1 MAGDAEVTLKVTEIF
16 ENRFS
21 NPQKGVRDGL
31 LLENKVRNKHPELLP
46 RLWKGIG
53 WCFYYLSDYP
63 NSFRYANKALDFLS
77 EKVGSDEYTDHVVL
91 LGWTYLRI
99 GDFKNALEIT
109 SPYQRKIKGN
119 ERNLALI
126 YALLAS
132 IYSGIEDN
140 KNARFYCEKSC
151 KIFEKTGPEIN
162 LGSQLINLSGI
173 LRAENKFRE
182 SLKVLKKAEPTLR
195 KLGGNILLGTFLNN
209 LGSTY
214 YELGEY
220 KKSELA
226 YQESIKNFK
235 KAKNSFGA
243 TNSEIHLCKTLI
255 KQKKYAKAKSNLDRC
270 FKISRK
276 NKNETH
282 LCKIHELK
290 AELYSAKG
298 NFKLAFEAMNQFR
311 ISEKKVLN
319 DKSVTEIKNRETFI
333 SLTTSEKEKDTLK
346 QINRELSVLNKEIK
360 DSLNYAAIIQGGMLP
375 KEEKIKALFPK
386 STLLFKPK
394 DIVSGDFLWIKN
406 AGDVLM
412 AAVGD
417 CTGHGVP
424 GGLLSVLGIS
434 HLNTITGEKK
444 ISDPGTVLNELRAG
458 ISDTLNPEIDQQ
470 ERKDGMDFSFISFNP
485 ENFKLKYSLANQTL
499 YHLPNGEITE
509 YKGENQAL
517 AHQAHPIPFTTRE
530 ISLSPGDLIV
540 LSTDGFPDQ
549 FGGPEGKKLKYPRFR
564 NILVE
569 LKKKNLSDRKKFLE
583 KKLRD
588 WKGDLEQTDDI
599 LILAIEF

>member
-1 MAGDAEVTLKVTEIF
+1 
-16 ENRFS
+16 
-21 NPQKGVRDGL
+21 
-31 LLENKVRNKHPELLP
+31 
-46 RLWKGIG
+46 
-53 WCFYYLSDYP
+53 
-63 NSFRYANKALDFLS
+63 
-77 EKVGSDEYTDHVVL
+77 
-91 LGWTYLRI
+91 
-99 GDFKNALEIT
+99 
-109 SPYQRKIKGN
+109 
-119 ERNLALI
+119 
-126 YALLAS
+126 
-132 IYSGIEDN
+132 
-140 KNARFYCEKSC
+140 
-151 KIFEKTGPEIN
+151 
-162 LGSQLINLSGI
+162 
-173 LRAENKFRE
+173 
-182 SLKVLKKAEPTLR
+182 
-195 KLGGNILLGTFLNN
+195 
-209 LGSTY
+209 
-214 YELGEY
+214 
-220 KKSELA
+220 
-226 YQESIKNFK
+226 
-235 KAKNSFGA
+235 
-243 TNSEIHLCKTLI
+243 
-255 KQKKYAKAKSNLDRC
+255 
-270 FKISRK
+270 
-276 NKNETH
+276 
-282 LCKIHELK
+282 
-290 AELYSAKG
+290 
-298 NFKLAFEAMNQFR
+298 
-311 ISEKKVLN
+311 
-319 DKSVTEIKNRETFI
+319 
-333 SLTTSEKEKDTLK
+333 
-346 QINRELSVLNKEIK
+346 
-360 DSLNYAAIIQGGMLP
+360 
-375 KEEKIKALFPK
+375 
-386 STLLFKPK
+386 
-394 DIVSGDFLWIKN
+394 
-406 AGDVLM
+406 M